1 MRNTTYANTLPAI
14 KPYATHAHGD
24 APMKYSRMTDR
35 STAASPTA
43 RTNRY
48 IVVSPLNST
57 PLPAPLFTVY
67 SIGSKE
73 EGTED
78 CRRNDQEDA
87 GEKPRGGCLGRV
99 RVAAGELAV
108 GLYAA
113 YEAEHR
119 ADGVT
124 QLGCRVEVRGHEAG
138 CFVYSG
144 QPLALGGSR
153 NCGRRSKKCQ

>member
-1 MRNTTYANTLPAI
+1 MRNTTYAKTLPAI

-24 APMKYSRMTDR
+24 APMKYSRMTDSR
-35 STAASPTA
+35 MAARHAT

-78 CRRNDQEDA
+78 CRRNDQEDT
-87 GEKPRGGCLGRV
+87 GEKPRGGCLRRV
-99 RVAAGELAV
+99 RVTAGKLAV

-113 YEAEHR
+113 YEAEHC
-119 ADGVT
+119 ADGVA
-124 QLGCRVEVRGHEAG
+124 QLCRRVEVRGHEA
-138 CFVYSG
+138 CRLVDAG
-144 QPLALGGSR
+144 QSLALGEGS
-153 NCGRRSKKCQ
+153 NGGRRS